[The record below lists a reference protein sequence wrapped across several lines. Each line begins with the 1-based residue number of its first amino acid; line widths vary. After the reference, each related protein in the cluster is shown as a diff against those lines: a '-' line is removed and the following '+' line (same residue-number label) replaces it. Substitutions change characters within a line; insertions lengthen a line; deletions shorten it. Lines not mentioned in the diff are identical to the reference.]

1 MMLCVREHV
10 LENSCCVCP
19 LCMEPLEIDDID
31 FYPCKCEYQICR
43 FCWHRLRTD
52 ENGLCP
58 ACRQPYPENPVNFK
72 PLSASDVLKIK
83 SEKKQKQQQQRIK
96 MSESRKHLSSY
107 RVLQKNLVYVV
118 GLSARVADP
127 DILKKPEYFGKY
139 GRILKVAVGSSAS
152 SNGPQSASCTAYV
165 TYARY
170 EDALRA
176 IQAVN
181 NAQLDGRIVKASLGT
196 TKYCSSFLRSQ
207 PCHKPEC
214 MYLHDVA
221 DNEVS
226 FTKDDMHLGRHAEY
240 EKKLIETTLL
250 KDKAQRERVYLIAN
264 NRRKHSQSKS
274 GERAASVHTTSA
286 SFAAEKSLE
295 KTTNF
300 NSRQT
305 DRSGS
310 RSRSD
315 TIPCREKS
323 EHSTREMERPVD
335 SNSKHVKGTS
345 PPDENSKPAV
355 KCEKRDEQPESENTC
370 KRTLPSQENRAPIGQ
385 QSQHLK
391 GDGDSHNSA
400 PLRSRLVQWTSPERI
415 LHEKIDASSDT
426 MQKVL
431 RNGVDG
437 ENKNSSCDIEHRDD
451 GVSTQVNGSADPS
464 STCDWQRALGL
475 SMTDGTL
482 ESSQGEVV
490 ASAPATVQQ
499 QQIRRPSRLSAHSDD
514 ELGFDPFSESAKGL
528 ADLLEEEK
536 SRPPRFPQSS
546 ASMPSVT
553 SSLMSLGMQCGWP
566 SAGALNGGYECGAF
580 GSRVDAVPHSN
591 YFVSTTISPSE
602 YFGSMSMTAAGQPP
616 LQHNPNP
623 SSFYISPQQPPPQRP
638 SASSYTSQHQPTLAQ
653 KSPQLNGRSVVP
665 PYPDPPPGLSSI
677 YHQQRYSSFVPV
689 STPQAL
695 PHANHSPTS
704 ADAAQLNEW
713 QEGLKALLPN
723 VNVRFVSELNAAGYP
738 TTRGQV
744 SSAQQQHSSQPQTS
758 MLGCYGQGGSS
769 SPSQMPSSLG
779 APLSMLSMNS
789 FAQPVPQWMPPPP
802 GFSHISK
809 R

>member
-1 MMLCVREHV
+1 MSSDEQS
-10 LENSCCVCP
+10 EKECP

-72 PLSASDVLKIK
+72 PLSASDVQKIK

-127 DILKKPEYFGKY
+127 DILKKPEFFGKY

-250 KDKAQRERVYLIAN
+250 KDKAQRERVFLIAN

-274 GERAASVHTTSA
+274 GERAASAHNASA
-286 SFAAEKSLE
+286 AGVPEKGHDKIVSS
-295 KTTNF
+295 
-300 NSRQT
+300 NSRQA

-310 RSRSD
+310 RPRTD
-315 TIPCREKS
+315 TLSSREKS
-323 EHSTREMERPVD
+323 EHSTHEAER
-335 SNSKHVKGTS
+335 SAELNSKHTKGTVAS
-345 PPDENSKPAV
+345 DENSKPV
-355 KCEKRDEQPESENTC
+355 VMKCEKREAKSEPPDSVNACEQA
-370 KRTLPSQENRAPIGQ
+370 LLSQENCAPTHQ
-385 QSQHLK
+385 PSQPPNVENNA
-391 GDGDSHNSA
+391 HNSV
-400 PLRSRLVQWTSPERI
+400 PLRSRLVQWTSPERTP
-415 LHEKIDASSDT
+415 LEKT
-426 MQKVL
+426 T
-431 RNGVDG
+431 
-437 ENKNSSCDIEHRDD
+437 SCDKIENVLLNGTNSKSVSSSRAELRED
-451 GVSTQVNGSADPS
+451 GIAVTPGTGPDPTA
-464 STCDWQRALGL
+464 TCEWKRTLGL
-475 SMTDGTL
+475 SAVNNAH
-482 ESSQGEVV
+482 ESSTGDTAMNG
-490 ASAPATVQQ
+490 ASIAQPQLQ
-499 QQIRRPSRLSAHSDD
+499 RHSRLSVHSDD
-514 ELGFDPFSESAKGL
+514 DLGFDPFSESAKGL

-536 SRPPRFPQSS
+536 SRPPRLPQSS
-546 ASMPSVT
+546 ASMPSVR
-553 SSLMSLGMQCGWP
+553 SSLISLGMQCGWP
-566 SAGALNGGYECGAF
+566 SVGALNNSGYECGGF
-580 GSRVDAVPHSN
+580 VSRVDTLSDSN
-591 YFVSTTISPSE
+591 SFYSPTTMPSDYFSTLT
-602 YFGSMSMTAAGQPP
+602 MTAAGQR
-616 LQHNPNP
+616 LQQQNT
-623 SSFYISPQQPPPQRP
+623 SSFYFSPQQQSPQSYASQP
-638 SASSYTSQHQPTLAQ
+638 SLPLKTSQM
-653 KSPQLNGRSVVP
+653 NGRPAAVP
-665 PYPDPPPGLSSI
+665 MPSYPDPPPGLTSV
-677 YHQQRYSSFVPV
+677 YHQQRYSPFGPTAQ
-689 STPQAL
+689 STQPAD
-695 PHANHSPTS
+695 HSPTP
-704 ADAAQLNEW
+704 ADAAQLSEW

-723 VNVRFVSELNAAGYP
+723 VNVRFVSELNASGYP

-744 SSAQQQHSSQPQTS
+744 SNGQHSSQS
-758 MLGCYGQGGSS
+758 SILGCYGQGGSS
-769 SPSQMPSSLG
+769 STQVPPSMG
-779 APLSMLSMNS
+779 APLSMLSLNS
-789 FAQPVPQWMPPPP
+789 FSQPAPQWMPPSP